1 MIETDISLKPTP
13 DLPVSNSSSFD
24 IVAIL
29 NNKDTVRVGW
39 ESLTANYIKQT
50 SDVPQ
55 IPGES
60 SGRPYITFAADDTGL
75 YVSNGSAWRKMATY
89 GDNWDDLKSSDTRFL
104 PVNSTITLNEEE
116 RANVFSSLQ
125 LGTATLDVAGLVKVS
140 TDPEGTINID
150 TDGVLHVNVASP
162 ILETNPD
169 GKPGVVYIKD
179 FYDGFDENDSS
190 DISSKCAVTER
201 YVHQAIQNSN
211 VDVPRATYTSAGIV
225 QIDSNSALTVDDAG
239 ILNTV
244 SATADKSGVVKLVTK
259 ENESAPAAISVGVA
273 NNLVEAKAA
282 EILSRKATSSQLGLV
297 KVPGSSA
304 VTVNSSGELDVRYAT
319 GTDHGIVV
327 VLNEL
332 SSDVDY
338 STYTSTA
345 VTPGAVTEYVNSKLE
360 TLNQTFPTASV
371 DTLGVV
377 QIGSGVKTSESG
389 VLSID
394 NATPTRLGGVTVEI
408 ASNDT
413 APSKV
418 PTVSRVAEMV
428 DGKII
433 NFKDATATK
442 AGVVRLGRDRD
453 EPITFGEVPVGVNA
467 SGQLCIDS
475 SEIAPATNTTTG
487 VVLLSSSNTSLSS
500 SDGLT
505 IGQGSTGAIYVD
517 ASANRAT
524 TSKYGL
530 VKLSTNSTLPTTNP
544 GVGIDANGNLRLDG
558 TIEGGEGSGGSGEGG
573 GSSYVVGGST
583 DLNSSTSA
591 TVGLLSGSSTLAVG
605 SASYTTPGVVKLGTS
620 GTMSGDGISVG
631 VDSDGR
637 LRVNLGNASYS
648 VGGIVKLGTS
658 STISVAGLPVG
669 VDSDGRL
676 RVGVYPAS
684 YNLGG
689 IVLLGTSDVISSGTP
704 VGVDSNGR
712 LAVASTGGSTG
723 GSTVDEYQLLHY
735 SDGLDSLAAGPDAV
749 AYCADSLAIGLG
761 AVVGATYA
769 SQSKDA
775 AATRQSS
782 TSDSTTNNTSVLYS
796 SNSVAVGLHAQ
807 ASGFKS
813 TSYGNFATASAS
825 SSTAIGNS
833 AIASG
838 SSSTATGIVATASG
852 TSSTASGVN
861 SKASGNSAT
870 ASGSSSNASADYSTA
885 SGVQS
890 TASGTNSTANGYNS
904 TASGTSS
911 TAIGNGAT
919 ASQDYATA
927 SGYNAKASGA
937 GSTAIGSSS
946 TANTSSTAIGI
957 GSTARGS
964 DDTAIGSS
972 STASGNTS
980 TAIGS
985 SATASKGLSAAIGY
999 NSAAGGANSVAIGAG
1014 ARVGSSG
1021 TSSVA
1026 IGAGAYVND
1035 AGVVAINAGGAAA
1048 NYPGVTSTQFYII
1061 PYGSSLATKYLD
1073 GEAGIGYIVLDV
1085 NTGNILARGCRK
1097 LNAICT
1103 QHTTD
1108 FTPTDYS
1115 NIQYY

>member
-24 IVAIL
+24 IVAIV
-29 NNKDTVRVGW
+29 NNKDTARVGW

-60 SGRPYITFAADDTGL
+60 SGSPYITFAADDTGL

-104 PVNSTITLNEEE
+104 PVNSTITLSAQE

-150 TDGVLHVNVASP
+150 TDGVLHVNLAKP

-297 KVPGSSA
+297 KVPGPSA

-360 TLNQTFPTASV
+360 TLNQTFPTASA

-442 AGVVRLGRDRD
+442 SGVVRLGRDRD

-467 SGQLCIDS
+467 SGQMCIDS
-475 SEIAPATNTTTG
+475 AEIAQATNTTTG
-487 VVLLSSSNTSLSS
+487 TVLLSSSNTSLSS

-517 ASANRAT
+517 AAANRAT

-558 TIEGGEGSGGSGEGG
+558 TIEGGEGGSGEGGG

-605 SASYTTPGVVKLGTS
+605 PASTTTPGVVKLGTS
-620 GTMSGDGISVG
+620 SVISSGNPVG
-631 VDSDGR
+631 VDSNGR
-637 LRVNLGNASYS
+637 LQVEFTPPVGPASYNTAG
-648 VGGIVKLGTS
+648 VVKLGTS
-658 STISVAGLPVG
+658 GTVSVDGMPVG
-669 VDSDGRL
+669 VDSDRRL
-676 RVGVYPAS
+676 RIGVYPAS
-684 YNLGG
+684 YNRGG

-712 LAVASTGGSTG
+712 LAVA
-723 GSTVDEYQLLHY
+723 STVDEYQLLHY

-769 SQSKDA
+769 SQSKTET
-775 AATRQSS
+775 ATRNS
-782 TSDSTTNNTSVLYS
+782 TDADSETNNTSTSYS

-807 ASGFKS
+807 ASGFQS
-813 TSYGNFATASAS
+813 TAYGNFAT
-825 SSTAIGNS
+825 
-833 AIASG
+833 ASG
-838 SSSTATGIVATASG
+838 SSSTATGIVSTASG
-852 TSSTASGVN
+852 PSSTASGVN
-861 SKASGNSAT
+861 SKATGNSAT

-890 TASGTNSTANGYNS
+890 TASGTNSTAIGYNS
-904 TASGTSS
+904 TASGSSS

-919 ASQDYATA
+919 AS
-927 SGYNAKASGA
+927 N
-937 GSTAIGSSS
+937 
-946 TANTSSTAIGI
+946 
-957 GSTARGS
+957 
-964 DDTAIGSS
+964 
-972 STASGNTS
+972 
-980 TAIGS
+980 
-985 SATASKGLSAAIGY
+985 GLSAAIGY
-999 NSAAGGANSVAIGAG
+999 NSAASGSNSVAIGAG

-1035 AGVVAINAGGAAA
+1035 DGVVAINAGGSAA

-1061 PYGSSLATKYLD
+1061 HAGSDLSQTYLG
-1073 GEAGIGYIVLDV
+1073 GEAGLGYIVLDV

-1097 LNAICT
+1097 LSAICT

-1108 FTPTDYS
+1108 FTPTGYS